1 MSGHSKWATTKRK
14 KAKTD
19 VARAK
24 AWNKL
29 IKEISI
35 AAKLGGGNPDANPR
49 LRAAILKCKSQSL
62 PTKNIESAIA
72 KGTGANSGTEM
83 TEPLYEGRGPAGIA
97 IMVQCMTDNKVRTV
111 AEIRNIFNKNNGSMG
126 ESGSVSWA
134 FTYKGVIVVDA
145 EKYPEDQVMDL
156 VLEAGAEDMSTEDG
170 VHEIS
175 TSPEAFDAVSKALE
189 AANIEMM
196 SAELSY
202 VPNDPVKLGHDDAV
216 KLLKLIDKFEDHDP
230 ITCNLKPFKADCLK
244 SSRFFVIDLTSTK
257 NLKGAFL
264 KRCFEGACLYI
275 KGKGEIHEYSKIL
288 APVLLDCCIT
298 FLGELRY
305 GFQSTISCSSSD
317 ES

>member
-49 LRAAILKCKSQSL
+49 LRAAILKSKSQSL

-97 IMVQCMTDNKVRTV
+97 KVRTV

-145 EKYPEDQVMDL
+145 EKYPEDQIMDL

-189 AANIEMM
+189 NAGIEMM

-216 KLLKLIDKFEDHDP
+216 KLLKLIDNRAAGRTP
-230 ITCNLKPFKADCLK
+230 KPKA
-244 SSRFFVIDLTSTK
+244 
-257 NLKGAFL
+257 
-264 KRCFEGACLYI
+264 
-275 KGKGEIHEYSKIL
+275 
-288 APVLLDCCIT
+288 
-298 FLGELRY
+298 
-305 GFQSTISCSSSD
+305 
-317 ES
+317 

>member
-49 LRAAILKCKSQSL
+49 LRAAILKSKSQSL

-72 KGTGANSGTEM
+72 KGTGANGGADV
-83 TEPLYEGRGPAGIA
+83 TEPLYEGRGPGGIA

-111 AEIRNIFNKNNGSMG
+111 AEIRNIFNKNGGSMG
-126 ESGSVSWA
+126 ESGSVTWA
-134 FTYKGVIVVDA
+134 FTYKGVIIVDA

-156 VLEAGAEDMSTEDG
+156 VLEAGADDMSTEDG

-175 TSPEAFDAVSKALE
+175 TSPEAFDAVSRALE
-189 AANIEMM
+189 GANIEMM

-202 VPNDPVKLGHDDAV
+202 VANDPVKLGHDDAV
-216 KLLKLIDKFEDHDP
+216 KLLKLIDKFEDHDDVQDVYHNAE
-230 ITCNLKPFKADCLK
+230 IDEADM
-244 SSRFFVIDLTSTK
+244 D
-257 NLKGAFL
+257 A
-264 KRCFEGACLYI
+264 A
-275 KGKGEIHEYSKIL
+275 
-288 APVLLDCCIT
+288 D
-298 FLGELRY
+298 
-305 GFQSTISCSSSD
+305 
-317 ES
+317 

>member
-35 AAKLGGGNPDANPR
+35 AAKLGGGNPDSNPR
-49 LRAAILKCKSQSL
+49 LRAAIIKSKSQSL

-72 KGTGANSGTEM
+72 KGTGANGGADV

-111 AEIRNIFNKNNGSMG
+111 AEIRNIFNKNGGAMG
-126 ESGSVSWA
+126 ETGSVTWA
-134 FTYKGVIVVDA
+134 FTYKGMIIIDA

-175 TSPEAFDAVSKALE
+175 TTPDAFDAVTRALE
-189 AANIEMM
+189 GANIEMM
-196 SAELSY
+196 SAEITY
-202 VPNDPVKLGHDDAV
+202 VANDPVKLGHDDAV
-216 KLLKLIDKFEDHDP
+216 KLLKLIDKFEDHDDVQDVYHNAE
-230 ITCNLKPFKADCLK
+230 IDEADM
-244 SSRFFVIDLTSTK
+244 D
-257 NLKGAFL
+257 A
-264 KRCFEGACLYI
+264 E
-275 KGKGEIHEYSKIL
+275 
-288 APVLLDCCIT
+288 
-298 FLGELRY
+298 
-305 GFQSTISCSSSD
+305 
-317 ES
+317 

>member
-49 LRAAILKCKSQSL
+49 LRAAILKSKSQSL

-72 KGTGANSGTEM
+72 KGTGANGGADV

-111 AEIRNIFNKNNGSMG
+111 AEIRNIFNKNNGAMG

-145 EKYPEDQVMDL
+145 EKYPEDQIMDL
-156 VLEAGAEDMSTEDG
+156 VLEAGADDMSTEDG

-175 TSPEAFDAVSKALE
+175 TSPESFDAVSKALE
-189 AANIEMM
+189 GAGIEMM

-202 VPNDPVKLGHDDAV
+202 VANDPVKLGHDDAV
-216 KLLKLIDKFEDHDP
+216 KLLKLIDKFEDHDDVQDVYHNAE
-230 ITCNLKPFKADCLK
+230 IDEADM
-244 SSRFFVIDLTSTK
+244 D
-257 NLKGAFL
+257 A
-264 KRCFEGACLYI
+264 E
-275 KGKGEIHEYSKIL
+275 
-288 APVLLDCCIT
+288 
-298 FLGELRY
+298 
-305 GFQSTISCSSSD
+305 
-317 ES
+317 

>member
-49 LRAAILKCKSQSL
+49 LRAAIIKSKSQSL

-72 KGTGANSGTEM
+72 KGTGANGGADV

-111 AEIRNIFNKNNGSMG
+111 AEIRNIFNKNGGAMG
-126 ESGSVSWA
+126 ETGSVTWA
-134 FTYKGVIVVDA
+134 FTYKGMIVIDA

-170 VHEIS
+170 IHEIS
-175 TSPEAFDAVSKALE
+175 TTPDAFDAVTRALE
-189 AANIEMM
+189 GAGIEMM
-196 SAELSY
+196 SAEITY
-202 VPNDPVKLGHDDAV
+202 VANDPVKLDHDDAQ
-216 KLLKLIDKFEDHDP
+216 KLLKLIDKFEDHDDVQDVYH
-230 ITCNLKPFKADCLK
+230 NA
-244 SSRFFVIDLTSTK
+244 
-257 NLKGAFL
+257 
-264 KRCFEGACLYI
+264 
-275 KGKGEIHEYSKIL
+275 EIAEEDMD
-288 APVLLDCCIT
+288 A
-298 FLGELRY
+298 E
-305 GFQSTISCSSSD
+305 
-317 ES
+317 

>member
-1 MSGHSKWATTKRK
+1 MSGHSKWATTNDRK
-14 KAKTD
+14 PRLTSL
-19 VARAK
+19 ARRLGTNLLRK
-24 AWNKL
+24 FPSL
-29 IKEISI
+29 PSS
-35 AAKLGGGNPDANPR
+35 AAANPDANPR
-49 LRAAILKCKSQSL
+49 LRAAILKSKSQSL

-83 TEPLYEGRGPAGIA
+83 TEPLYEGRGPGGIA

-156 VLEAGAEDMSTEDG
+156 VLEAGAEDMTTEDG

-196 SAELSY
+196 SAEITY
-202 VPNDPVKLGHDDAV
+202 VANDPVKLGHDDAQ
-216 KLLKLIDKFEDHDP
+216 KLLKLIDKFEDHDDVQDVYHNAE
-230 ITCNLKPFKADCLK
+230 IDEADM
-244 SSRFFVIDLTSTK
+244 D
-257 NLKGAFL
+257 A
-264 KRCFEGACLYI
+264 E
-275 KGKGEIHEYSKIL
+275 
-288 APVLLDCCIT
+288 
-298 FLGELRY
+298 
-305 GFQSTISCSSSD
+305 
-317 ES
+317 

>member
-49 LRAAILKCKSQSL
+49 LRAAILKSKSQSL

-72 KGTGANSGTEM
+72 KGTGANGGADV

-156 VLEAGAEDMSTEDG
+156 VLEAGADDMSTEDG

-175 TSPEAFDAVSKALE
+175 TSPETFDAVSRALE
-189 AANIEMM
+189 GAGIEMM

-202 VPNDPVKLGHDDAV
+202 VANDPVKLGHDDAV
-216 KLLKLIDKFEDHDP
+216 KLLKLIDKFEDHDDVQDVYHNAE
-230 ITCNLKPFKADCLK
+230 IDEADM
-244 SSRFFVIDLTSTK
+244 D
-257 NLKGAFL
+257 AA
-264 KRCFEGACLYI
+264 E
-275 KGKGEIHEYSKIL
+275 
-288 APVLLDCCIT
+288 
-298 FLGELRY
+298 
-305 GFQSTISCSSSD
+305 
-317 ES
+317 